1 MAGKFGADKDTEK
14 MVRVARKAWGQ
25 DAVRLTRGNHIQFFP
40 PGNSQIILGA
50 LTGSVTSQRKLRGQ
64 LRKAGLAV

>member
-1 MAGKFGADKDTEK
+1 MSRLGADKDTEK
-14 MVRVARKAWGQ
+14 LVRIARKTWGQ

-40 PGNSQIILGA
+40 PGSKQIILGA

-64 LRKAGLAV
+64 LMKAGLPV